1 MFFQIFPKHACA
13 SVPRHAYQ
21 CISLSARFIHVLPNS
36 KHDTL
41 RRLLQNS
48 SLTRVIQ
55 DGTPAR
61 GSIRVRGALRG
72 GKQVEVMNR
81 LQGRTWLEP
90 GKLVEAVSKT
100 QQLFQARLHKPIQ
113 KKEDN
118 RLIFDAGARRP
129 SALVLGRRVPLELPL
144 RSGGHPF
151 FIFY

>member
-1 MFFQIFPKHACA
+1 MIVHLSPGTHINAILC
-13 SVPRHAYQ
+13 RHAW
-21 CISLSARFIHVLPNS
+21 FIHVLPSS

-100 QQLFQARLHKPIQ
+100 QQLFQASLHKPIQ
-113 KKEDN
+113 KK
-118 RLIFDAGARRP
+118 RRE
-129 SALVLGRRVPLELPL
+129 SV
-144 RSGGHPF
+144 
-151 FIFY
+151 